1 MFSDPTDP
9 GIPEITLNALDTLK
23 RDDGKLGH
31 FYKVLCTV
39 TEVLDGWCYI
49 GCPAEHCR
57 RKVEPEADQYYCG
70 HCCKTVPYIAAR
82 FRIQLKVADNTGASN
97 FVIMEKEAS
106 RYFNTNAH
114 PLFEMNKR
122 NYIDPPEIL
131 HEIVGKSLTF
141 LIELDN
147 NNMRRLNS
155 EYTIYEIKDKPTNGH
170 DMKES
175 SMDLSSARTSSQSLH
190 NCVIAPGLS
199 PNTNKTAA
207 VPEMTPTSKNS
218 TTLAHE
224 AVNDAA
230 EENNLVN
237 VEVGEVD
244 ELDEDCIIAAAKRH
258 LKRKRKL
265 VIPVTTSSDSDE
277 A

>member
-1 MFSDPTDP
+1 MSESSAQTTPIKPPVFSDPTAP
-9 GIPEITLNALDTLK
+9 GIPKITLNALDTLNEMM
-23 RDDGKLGH
+23 GH

-39 TEVLDGWCYI
+39 TEVIDGWCFI

-57 RKVEPEADQYYCG
+57 RKVEPDADKYYCG
-70 HCCKTVPYIAAR
+70 HCQKTIHYIAAR

-131 HEIVGKSLTF
+131 REMVGKSFTF
-141 LIELDN
+141 LVELDN

-155 EYTIYEIKDKPTNGH
+155 EYTIYEIKDKPTYRH
-170 DMKES
+170 DVKES
-175 SMDLSSARTSSQSLH
+175 SMDLSSTRTSSQSLH
-190 NCVIAPGLS
+190 SCVIVPGTS
-199 PNTNKTAA
+199 PNTNKTAT

-218 TTLAHE
+218 TTIAPE
-224 AVNDAA
+224 VVSDAA
-230 EENNLVN
+230 EENNLVD

-244 ELDEDCIIAAAKRH
+244 ELDDDRIIAAAKRH
-258 LKRKRKL
+258 LKRK
-265 VIPVTTSSDSDE
+265 
-277 A
+277 